1 MGHVVVIGTGIA
13 GLTTALRLAGS
24 HAVTLVTK
32 DRLGDSNTAL
42 AQGGIAGV
50 LSPDDSVA
58 THIADTLAAGAGLTD
73 PEAARVLCT
82 EGPERIRE
90 LAETGV
96 RFDRRGGAAVDPLDP
111 DHWERGIE
119 GAHSA
124 ARIYHSG
131 GDATGQAIV
140 DALVAAVRAEATAGR
155 ITVRTET
162 MLTDLVTESAESA
175 GPAATA
181 RVQAADPPAAGG
193 APAVTG
199 VRVLGR
205 DGVVERIA
213 AAAVVLA
220 TGGAGQLFAHTTN
233 PPAAT
238 GDGLAAAIRAG
249 AAVSDLEFV
258 QFHPTAFAGS
268 GFLVSEAVRGA
279 GALLLDAH
287 GRRIM
292 PAIDPRA
299 ELAPRS
305 VVALA
310 LHRTMAEQNGLPCHL
325 DARAVPDVDVRFPSI
340 AAHLSAHGLSLAADL
355 IPVTP
360 AAHYVMGGIT
370 TDLEGRT
377 SIGGLFA
384 VGEAACTGVHG
395 ANRLASNSLL
405 EGAVFGARA
414 ADAIAA
420 DLRGATTGTATAS
433 DIAAVSDTA
442 AASDSATA
450 SDSAAAS
457 GPSVGETT
465 TTSARAV
472 RPSPL
477 SRTALQALTWEH
489 LGLERTAAGLTE
501 LLDRLGAGSNDHLGL
516 GAGDDL
522 SAGDDAPLE
531 RHDIETANLAL
542 IARTTAERALARPES
557 VGAHVR
563 TDAPHRPDAT
573 RAEAA
578 TSAGTPVTTRSG
590 GRTTLHPH
598 TEEAAS
604 C

>member
-1 MGHVVVIGTGIA
+1 MGHVVVIGSGIA
-13 GLTTALRLAGS
+13 GLTTARHLAGA
-24 HAVTLVTK
+24 HEVTLVTK

-50 LSPDDSVA
+50 LSPDDSA
-58 THIADTLAAGAGLTD
+58 AAHIADTLTAGVGLCD
-73 PEAARVLCT
+73 ASAVRVLCT
-82 EGPERIRE
+82 EGPARIRE

-96 RFDRRGGAAVDPLDP
+96 RFDRRGGTGDPGPAGGLEPRVDPLDP
-111 DHWERGIE
+111 AGWERGLE

-131 GDATGQAIV
+131 RDATGRAIV
-140 DALVAAVRAEATAGR
+140 EALGSAVRTEADAGR
-155 ITVRTET
+155 IAVRTET
-162 MLTDLVTESAESA
+162 MLVDLVTGPAQSAE
-175 GPAATA
+175 PAA
-181 RVQAADPPAAGG
+181 AAG

-199 VRVLGR
+199 VRVHGR
-205 DGVVERIA
+205 DGVVECIA
-213 AAAVVLA
+213 ADAVVLA

-279 GALLLDAH
+279 GALLRDAR
-287 GRRIM
+287 GRRFM

-299 ELAPRS
+299 ELAPRN

-310 LHRTMAEQNGLPCHL
+310 LRRTMAGQNGRPCHL
-325 DARAVPDVDVRFPSI
+325 DARAIPDVDARFPSI
-340 AAHLSAHGLSLAADL
+340 AAHLSAHGLSLADDL

-377 SIGGLFA
+377 SLEGLFA

-414 ADAIAA
+414 AAAITA
-420 DLRGATTGTATAS
+420 DLDEETHSGMTLAGTTAS
-433 DIAAVSDTA
+433 GTRAEENRTA
-442 AASDSATA
+442 SAPNRETASAT
-450 SDSAAAS
+450 D
-457 GPSVGETT
+457 ELH
-465 TTSARAV
+465 
-472 RPSPL
+472 RPAPL
-477 SRTALQALTWEH
+477 SRTALQALAWQH

-501 LLDRLGAGSNDHLGL
+501 LLDHLGAGSNDRPGTPQ
-516 GAGDDL
+516 GDDL
-522 SAGDDAPLE
+522 RPSDDVVLE
-531 RHDIETANLAL
+531 RHDLETANLTL
-542 IARTTAERALARPES
+542 IARTMAGHALARTES
-557 VGAHVR
+557 IGAHVR
-563 TDAPHRPDAT
+563 TDEPHRPDALPDAT
-573 RAEAA
+573 CAEAA
-578 TSAGTPVTTRSG
+578 PAASTPVTTGSG
-590 GRTTLHPH
+590 GRTTIHPH

>member
-1 MGHVVVIGTGIA
+1 MRHVVVIGTGIA
-13 GLTTALRLAGS
+13 GLTTALRLAGTQ
-24 HAVTLVTK
+24 AVTLVTK
-32 DRLGDSNTAL
+32 DRLGDSNTTL

-58 THIADTLAAGAGLTD
+58 AHIADTLAAGAGLGD
-73 PEAARVLCT
+73 PEAVRVLCT
-82 EGPERIRE
+82 EGPDRIRE

-96 RFDRRGGAAVDPLDP
+96 RFDRRGGAAADPLDP
-111 DHWERGIE
+111 DHWERGME

-131 GDATGQAIV
+131 GDATGRAII
-140 DALVAAVRAEATAGR
+140 DALVAAVRAEAAAGR

-162 MLTDLVTESAESA
+162 MLIDLVTEPR
-175 GPAATA
+175 GKTCDPAA
-181 RVQAADPPAAGG
+181 AAG

-199 VRVLGR
+199 VRVRGR

-238 GDGLAAAIRAG
+238 GDGLAAAIRVG

-279 GALLLDAH
+279 GALLLDAR

-325 DARAVPDVDVRFPSI
+325 DARAIPDVDARFPSI
-340 AAHLSAHGLSLAADL
+340 AAHLSIHGLSLADDL

-377 SIGGLFA
+377 SIEGLFA

-420 DLRGATTGTATAS
+420 DLDGATTGTATAS
-433 DIAAVSDTA
+433 DIAA
-442 AASDSATA
+442 ASDAATA
-450 SDSAAAS
+450 TDSAAAS

-465 TTSARAV
+465 TAAAHAV

-477 SRTALQALTWEH
+477 SRTVLQALTWEH

-501 LLDRLGAGSNDHLGL
+501 LLDRLGAGPNDHPGW

-522 SAGDDAPLE
+522 RPGDDAPLE

-542 IARTTAERALARPES
+542 IARTMAERALARPES

-573 RAEAA
+573 RAEAD
-578 TSAGTPVTTRSG
+578 TSAGTPVTTRPG
-590 GRTTLHPH
+590 GRTTLFPH

>member
-1 MGHVVVIGTGIA
+1 MRHVVVLGTGIA

-24 HAVTLVTK
+24 QAVTLVTK

-58 THIADTLAAGAGLTD
+58 AHIADTLAAGAGQAD
-73 PEAARVLCT
+73 PEAVRMLCT

-96 RFDRRGGAAVDPLDP
+96 RFDRRGGADADPLDP
-111 DHWERGIE
+111 DHWERGME

-131 GDATGQAIV
+131 GDATGRAIV
-140 DALVAAVRAEATAGR
+140 DALVAAVRAEAAAGR

-162 MLTDLVTESAESA
+162 MLVDLVTEPRRAA
-175 GPAATA
+175 CDPAASA
-181 RVQAADPPAAGG
+181 G

-205 DGVVERIA
+205 DGVVESIA
-213 AAAVVLA
+213 ADAVVLA

-279 GALLLDAH
+279 GALLLDAR

-305 VVALA
+305 VVALV

-325 DARAVPDVDVRFPSI
+325 DARAIPDGDARFPSI
-340 AAHLSAHGLSLAADL
+340 AAHLSTHGLSLADDL

-370 TDLEGRT
+370 TDLVGRT
-377 SIGGLFA
+377 SIEGLFA

-420 DLRGATTGTATAS
+420 DLDGATTGTAAAS
-433 DIAAVSDTA
+433 DVAAVSDSA
-442 AASDSATA
+442 AVSGPAAVSA
-450 SDSAAAS
+450 SAAAS
-457 GPSVGETT
+457 GPSAGKTT
-465 TTSARAV
+465 TAAAHAV

-501 LLDRLGAGSNDHLGL
+501 LLDRLGAGSNDHPGL

-522 SAGDDAPLE
+522 RPGDDAPLE

-542 IARTTAERALARPES
+542 IARTMAERALARPQS

-563 TDAPHRPDAT
+563 TDGPLRPDAT

-578 TSAGTPVTTRSG
+578 TAAGTPVTTRPG

-598 TEEAAS
+598 TEKAAS